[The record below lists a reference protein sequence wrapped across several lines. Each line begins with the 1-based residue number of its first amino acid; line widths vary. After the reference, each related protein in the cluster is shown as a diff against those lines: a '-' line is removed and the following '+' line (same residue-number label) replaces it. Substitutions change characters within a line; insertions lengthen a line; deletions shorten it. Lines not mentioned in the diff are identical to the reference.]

1 MPLDDVTPNA
11 IHRNQILHFPLSN
24 WFKVFGSSERVRLE
38 YIVNVMFSSAMSE
51 LVVWKDNVRFVVGSF
66 KNNLS
71 YLLANPMG
79 ILGGAK
85 AIGGR
90 INQTTV

>member
-1 MPLDDVTPNA
+1 
-11 IHRNQILHFPLSN
+11 
-24 WFKVFGSSERVRLE
+24 
-38 YIVNVMFSSAMSE
+38 MFSTAMSE
-51 LVVWKDNVRFVVGSF
+51 LVVWKNNVRFVVGSF